1 MPLFN
6 RETGEQATPEQEAR
20 IITVANDILDDP
32 YAAPELMAW
41 AMDVLPPDQ
50 VELRF
55 WESVRKQAERKRAQQ
70 AQ

>member
-6 RETGEQATPEQEAR
+6 RETGEQATPEEEAR
-20 IITVANDILDDP
+20 IVAVANDILDDP

-41 AMDVLPPDQ
+41 AMDVLPPEQ
-50 VELRF
+50 VESRF
-55 WESVRKQAERKRAQQ
+55 WESVREIEKRLAQQ